1 MTFEN
6 DRLDRAL
13 WCSTFK
19 SWYQKAVDRNPNCG
33 RLHHHLAILARP
45 RTLEQ
50 LSLYTRSLTCI
61 APYKNTGK
69 TLMTVFDECKSA
81 EPQSSWETKL
91 VRAHA
96 ILVTGQMHHPEEFD
110 EIVEQLEED
119 TSSGAQATTT
129 FKEIG
134 LSAAIANV
142 AALFEYGTLKPD
154 VMSRLRLAYELAQ
167 FNIESRSGPP
177 NRISRTEG

>member
-1 MTFEN
+1 
-6 DRLDRAL
+6 
-13 WCSTFK
+13 
-19 SWYQKAVDRNPNCG
+19 
-33 RLHHHLAILARP
+33 
-45 RTLEQ
+45 
-50 LSLYTRSLTCI
+50 
-61 APYKNTGK
+61 
-69 TLMTVFDECKSA
+69 MTVFDECKSA